1 MARNA
6 AQRRLHVMVTCE
18 HGGNRVPARYAA
30 WFEGSEVVLASHRGY
45 DPGALGLARALAAR
59 LGASL
64 RYTTVSRLV
73 VEQNRSPGHRQLFS
87 EMLRAAP
94 AAVREDAYARHYAPY
109 HAAVEAEVA
118 GAIAAGERVLH
129 IASHSFTPM
138 LQGVQRRTDIGLLYD
153 PARSAEVALCAA
165 LQRALRMRTGLTVRL
180 NYPYRGTSDGLP
192 TALRRR
198 FPSVRYA
205 GMELEVNQ
213 RHVATQAWPALRGA
227 IVAAFAQ
234 ALAAWRATPVATA
247 GSAALAGSA
256 EANVSAPTRP
266 RAGPGNTPRSQA
278 GRPAP
283 GLRAATRAGR

>member
-1 MARNA
+1 
-6 AQRRLHVMVTCE
+6 MVTCE

-30 WFEGSEVVLASHRGY
+30 WFEGREALLASHRGY

-64 RYTTVSRLV
+64 HYTTVSRLV
-73 VEQNRSPGHRQLFS
+73 IEQNRSPGHRQLFS
-87 EMLRAAP
+87 AMLRAAP

-109 HAAVEAEVA
+109 HAAIEAEVA

-138 LQGVQRRTDIGLLYD
+138 LEGVLRRTDIGLLYD
-153 PARSAEVALCAA
+153 PARSAEVTLCAA
-165 LQRALRMRTGLTVRL
+165 LRRALAGRTGLMVRL

-198 FPSVRYA
+198 FPPALYA

-213 RHVATQAWPALRGA
+213 RHVDTPGWTALRRA
-227 IVAAFAQ
+227 IVGAFAQ
-234 ALAAWRATPVATA
+234 AMAAWRATPVVT
-247 GSAALAGSA
+247 GRSA
-256 EANVSAPTRP
+256 EANVCAPTRR
-266 RAGPGNTPRSQA
+266 RAGSENAPRSRA

-283 GLRAATRAGR
+283 GLRAAMRAGR

>member
-1 MARNA
+1 MPNHA

-30 WFEGSEVVLASHRGY
+30 WFEGSEAVLASHRGY

-64 RYTTVSRLV
+64 HYTTVSRLV

-87 EMLRAAP
+87 AMLRAAP

-109 HAAVEAEVA
+109 HEAIEAEVA

-129 IASHSFTPM
+129 VASHSFTPM
-138 LQGVQRRTDIGLLYD
+138 LEGVLRRTDIGLLYD

-165 LQRALRMRTGLTVRL
+165 LQRALAGRTGVVVRL
-180 NYPYRGTSDGLP
+180 NYPYRGTSDGLA
-192 TALRRR
+192 TGLRRR
-198 FPSVRYA
+198 FPSALYT

-213 RHVATQAWPALRGA
+213 RHVGTPAWPALRRA
-227 IVAAFAQ
+227 IVGAFAE
-234 ALAAWRATPVATA
+234 ALAAWRATPAT
-247 GSAALAGSA
+247 LPGSA
-256 EANVSAPTRP
+256 EANVRAPTRQ
-266 RAGPGNTPRSQA
+266 RAEPENAPRSRA